1 MHDRCSTVLVLEGRT
16 LDAEE
21 NLSNPLS
28 SEEEEQVREEA
39 RKRLLAENEHRNA
52 GNGIAPNGVDVHAEL
67 RRAHRL
73 RVMREEEDAFYAE
86 RGLFRYRNHRGETE
100 WLTQDEIAKRK
111 ANHRRKRSSLIRR
124 LQRQLPSGEF
134 FGFLAVIGLLV
145 AGFLYF
151 RDGRA
156 PAFRTALEIRVMSNP
171 QGAAVFLDGVSA
183 NATTDAILP
192 VRKAGPHVI
201 SVARPGFRAVPSS
214 VIVNLTEGSPQ
225 GLATFTLYP
234 VRSDTT
240 NGMAE

>member
-1 MHDRCSTVLVLEGRT
+1 MA
-16 LDAEE
+16 AEE

-28 SEEEEQVREEA
+28 PEEEEQIREEA
-39 RKRLLAENEHRNA
+39 RRRLLAENEHRNT
-52 GNGIAPNGVDVHAEL
+52 GNGIASDGVDVNAEL
-67 RRAHRL
+67 RRARRL

-111 ANHRRKRSSLIRR
+111 ANHRRKRSGLIRR
-124 LQRQLPSGEF
+124 IQRRLPSGEF
-134 FGFLAVIGLLV
+134 FGFLAVVGLLV

-156 PAFRTALEIRVMSNP
+156 PAFRPALEIKVMSNP

-183 NATTDAILP
+183 NSTTDAVLP
-192 VRKAGPHVI
+192 VAKAGPHVI

-214 VIVNLTEGSPQ
+214 IIVHLTEGSPQ
-225 GLATFTLYP
+225 GMATFTLYP
-234 VRSDTT
+234 VRSDTAG
-240 NGMAE
+240 GMAE

>member
-1 MHDRCSTVLVLEGRT
+1 M
-16 LDAEE
+16 DAEE

-28 SEEEEQVREEA
+28 PEEEQRIREEA

-52 GNGIAPNGVDVHAEL
+52 GNGAAPNGVDVNAEL

-124 LQRQLPSGEF
+124 LQRRLPSGEF

-156 PAFRTALEIRVMSNP
+156 PTFRAALEIRVMSNP

-183 NATTDAILP
+183 NVTTDAVLP
-192 VRKAGPHVI
+192 VGKAGPHVI

-214 VIVNLTEGSPQ
+214 INVHLTEGSPQ
-225 GLATFTLYP
+225 GMAAFTLYP

-240 NGMAE
+240 NTMAE